1 MSNQVQSVRDFFQKH
16 YIDTGTIP
24 MSFLDKYKGKTK
36 GNQPNDI
43 NKVCVGDITFRWNGR
58 KPKAST
64 IKSYIKKED
73 GINWYLFDTL
83 KLAQVDGV
91 TEDAWDTLHRAIMAC
106 VVLGPDAMVPATIT
120 RFDDGKE
127 VHSTF
132 WKTNGSRSKKVTQ
145 EQTFISKVK
154 ADDCETVDQE
164 ILTLLDKLGDVV
176 IYEDEELFE
185 PAANTAEWSIKYAA
199 AKDLVEKFRKNGLPD
214 YGLIVA
220 QFRLYQD
227 IFLRS
232 YRTDINPKIING
244 QLVKALV
251 LIASKQQE
259 WLVDT
264 STAGHDSEEYSKE
277 KCYNKDWFERWLR
290 KAVLSRRSIEQQWL
304 YKEWG
309 HDRMEKRH
317 FGTAYGIWKDFVSWY
332 DFEVK
337 NSKKRPHTEWME
349 SVYYSSFS
357 KEIQEANKKAKAQA
371 A

>member
-1 MSNQVQSVRDFFQKH
+1 MSNHLITVREFFQTH
-16 YIDTGTIP
+16 YIDTGLIP
-24 MSFLDKYKGKTK
+24 QFFIDKYFGKTK

-43 NKVCVGDITFRWNGR
+43 KFVCVGDITFRWNGR

-120 RFDDGKE
+120 RFDSGKE

-132 WKTNGSRSKKVTQ
+132 WKTNGSRSKKVTP
-145 EQTFISKVK
+145 EQSFISKVK

-164 ILTLLDKLGDVV
+164 ILTLLKKLENVV
-176 IYEDEELFE
+176 IFEDEELYE
-185 PAANTAEWSIKYAA
+185 PSLNNYEWSIKFAA
-199 AKDLVEKFRKNGLPD
+199 AKDLVTKFRKKQGLPD
-214 YGLIVA
+214 YDLLVS

-232 YRTDINPKIING
+232 YRTDIKPKIING
-244 QLVKALV
+244 QLIKALV
-251 LIASKQQE
+251 LIATTQQQ
-259 WLVDT
+259 WLATT
-264 STAGHDSEEYSKE
+264 STAGHDSVEYSKE

-290 KAVLSRRSIEQQWL
+290 KAVTSRRSIEAQWL
-304 YKEWG
+304 YKEFS

-317 FGTAYGIWKDFVSWY
+317 YGTANGIWKDFVSWY

-337 NSKKRPHTEWME
+337 NNGKRPAAEWME
-349 SVYYSSFS
+349 SIYYGSFA
-357 KEIQEANKKAKAQA
+357 KEIQVARKKAA
-371 A
+371 